1 MANSQENIYL
11 FDQLRKHACRSV
23 HKFRD
28 KPEEW
33 ESYVYACANVINADI
48 ECRLPSK
55 VVKAVARSVMG
66 DTYPN
71 SPYDMACVSRFKEKQ
86 VRAAER
92 SAEVRRQAAEAK
104 KVRARLLKAEGY
116 SIAAIVEELKVGKS
130 SVYAWLRDR

>member
-11 FDQLRKHACRSV
+11 FDNLRKHAYRSV

-33 ESYVYACANVINADI
+33 ESYMYACANVINADVGYK
-48 ECRLPSK
+48 LPNK

-66 DTYPN
+66 YTYPN
-71 SPYDMACVSRFKEKQ
+71 SPYDKDCVSRFKEKQ
-86 VRAAER
+86 VRAAKR
-92 SAEVRRQAAEAK
+92 SAEVRRQAAEVK
-104 KVRARLLKAEGY
+104 KVRARFLKAEGY

-130 SVYAWLRDR
+130 SVYAWLKDR